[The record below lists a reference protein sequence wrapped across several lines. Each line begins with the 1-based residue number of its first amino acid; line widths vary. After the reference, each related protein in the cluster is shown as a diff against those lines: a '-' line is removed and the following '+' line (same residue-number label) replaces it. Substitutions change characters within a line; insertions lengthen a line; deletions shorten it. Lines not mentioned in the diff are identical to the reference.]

1 MFERLVD
8 AYPDHVQLTYRHFPL
23 TQIHDNA
30 TKAAEA
36 SEAAGAQGMF
46 WEYHDALFEDQ
57 GEWSNLGEDEFE
69 AFLIDMADDLGLDT
83 EQFTADLTS
92 SKYTDYIAAM
102 EQEAANLQLPG
113 TPAIILNG
121 RFLPQAPPD
130 YDLWA
135 DFVESQI
142 AIAEMIE
149 RQYDAPPPQVIDSD
163 KQYTATVVLDN
174 GEEIVIELFPQSAP
188 VTVNNF
194 VFLAQ
199 NGWYDDVLFHRVIP
213 GFMAQTGDP
222 SGTGAGGP
230 GYTIPDEF
238 DPELEFTGEGI
249 VAMANAGPDTGG
261 SQWFITYAD
270 TPHLNGL
277 HTIFGQ
283 VTAGMDAVNN
293 ITPRDPQDPNAP
305 EGTRIVTVTIE
316 EQ

>member
-23 TQIHDNA
+23 NQIHDNA
-30 TKAAEA
+30 AKAAEA

-69 AFLIDMADDLGLDT
+69 AFLIDTADDLGLDT

-92 SKYTDYIAAM
+92 GKYTDYIAAM

-199 NGWYDDVLFHRVIP
+199 NGWYDDVMFHRVIP

-249 VAMANAGPDTGG
+249 VAMANQGPDTGG